1 MLSRLAQNAEPSAT
15 LSINT
20 RAKQLAQQGQDVAKF
35 TVGEPDFD
43 TPENIKQA
51 AHRALQAGRT
61 KYAPAAGLMPLREAL
76 SDKFER
82 ENGLDYSPDQVIVSN
97 GAKQVLYLMMLCV
110 LEPGDDVLLAAPYW
124 GSYKAQV
131 KVCGANPV
139 PIDCTDSSDLGLT
152 PELLEQA
159 VTENSKLLVLNSP
172 CNPSGAV
179 IDEDDLRG
187 IMDVALDNDLWV
199 ISDEV
204 YEHLLY
210 DDASH
215 TSPAGFSD
223 EAYSRVITVNSFSKT
238 YAMTGW
244 RVGYAA
250 GPEEVIH
257 AAGCLQGN
265 LSSAPNTPAQHAAI
279 EALEGEQDS
288 VDEMRGAFKERRN
301 LLMDLLEDV
310 PRASC
315 PTPRGAFYAF
325 VNVKDL
331 LGDTYF
337 GEEVSTSEELAESL
351 LQNVSMAVVPGSAFG
366 TDGYIRLSY
375 VVDDETIEKGAER
388 LAEFA
393 RAAE

>member
-1 MLSRLAQNAEPSAT
+1 MLSKLAQNANPSAT

-20 RAKQLAQQGQDVAKF
+20 RAKQLEKQGNDVVKF

-61 KYAPAAGLMPLREAL
+61 KYAPAAGVLPLRKAL
-76 SDKFER
+76 SEKFKR
-82 ENGLDYSPDQVIVSN
+82 DNGLDYDTDQIIVSN
-97 GAKQVLYLMMLCV
+97 GAKQALYLMMLCL
-110 LEPGDDVLLAAPYW
+110 LEEGDDALLPAPFW

-131 KVCGANPV
+131 KTCHANPV
-139 PIDCTDSSDLGLT
+139 PIDCTSSPDLGLT
-152 PELLEQA
+152 PELLEDA
-159 VTENSKLLVLNSP
+159 ITEDSKLLVLNSP

-179 IDEDDLRG
+179 LDEETLRS
-187 IMDVALDNDLWV
+187 IMDVALENDLWV

-210 DDASH
+210 DDATH

-223 EAYSRVITVNSFSKT
+223 EAYSRVITINSFSKT

-265 LSSAPNTPAQHAAI
+265 LTSAPNTPAQHAAI

-288 VDEMRGAFKERRN
+288 VSDMREAFRQRRD
-301 LLMDLLEDV
+301 LLMELLEDV
-310 PRASC
+310 PRVSC

-325 VNVKDL
+325 LNVEDV

-337 GEEVSTSEELAESL
+337 GDEVNTSEEMAESL

-375 VVDDETIEKGAER
+375 VVGDETIEKGAER
-388 LAEFA
+388 LTEFVHGAE
-393 RAAE
+393 